1 MNKPTACL
9 SLFGA
14 LSILVGCTSA
24 VYHTPT
30 PVPTATP
37 ASTLTVSANTLALP
51 GLGGANGGSLLAT
64 ETGPPATVSVSGCS
78 GVATA
83 TVGAAAGMA
92 TPITVVGTASG
103 ICSLVVADS
112 LGQQV
117 AVTVTVTVTNVGG
130 Q

>member
-1 MNKPTACL
+1 
-9 SLFGA
+9 
-14 LSILVGCTSA
+14 
-24 VYHTPT
+24 
-30 PVPTATP
+30 
-37 ASTLTVSANTLALP
+37 
-51 GLGGANGGSLLAT
+51 
-64 ETGPPATVSVSGCS
+64 
-78 GVATA
+78 
-83 TVGAAAGMA
+83 MA